1 MEGEAGKEEIC
12 VDQVSVSWRREALKS
27 LFSPATGGEGRGN
40 KRSRNVR
47 WDKLGSKRRREVEE
61 EETKSPRMHR

>member
-12 VDQVSVSWRREALKS
+12 VDQVSVTWRREALKS

-40 KRSRNVR
+40 
-47 WDKLGSKRRREVEE
+47 E
-61 EETKSPRMHR
+61 